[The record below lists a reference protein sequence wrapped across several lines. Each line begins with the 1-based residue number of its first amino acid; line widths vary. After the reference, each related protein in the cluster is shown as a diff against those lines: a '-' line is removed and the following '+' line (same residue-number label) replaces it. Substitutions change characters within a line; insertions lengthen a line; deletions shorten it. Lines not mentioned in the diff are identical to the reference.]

1 MSLCW
6 VGCTHDFS
14 MLKEEF
20 PPNKNWFKN
29 HKIRLDLGYQGF
41 QHDYACKELSIP
53 KKRKKGGCLSL
64 IDKENN
70 KSKSKSRIAVEHSLS
85 GLKRYRVLVNRLRI
99 KDFDYYNDILGV
111 CAGLWNHYLS
121 H

>member
-29 HKIRLDLGYQGF
+29 HKIRLDLDYQGF
-41 QHDYACKELSIP
+41 QHDYTCKELSIP
-53 KKRKKGGCLSL
+53 KKKKKGSSLSL
-64 IDKENN
+64 SEKEN
-70 KSKSKSRIAVEHSLS
+70 SKFQSKNIIAVQHSFSSLN
-85 GLKRYRVLVNRLRI
+85 RYQALVNRLRI
-99 KDFDYYNDILGV
+99 KNFDYYNNILGI
-111 CAGLWNHYLS
+111 CAGLWNYYLS